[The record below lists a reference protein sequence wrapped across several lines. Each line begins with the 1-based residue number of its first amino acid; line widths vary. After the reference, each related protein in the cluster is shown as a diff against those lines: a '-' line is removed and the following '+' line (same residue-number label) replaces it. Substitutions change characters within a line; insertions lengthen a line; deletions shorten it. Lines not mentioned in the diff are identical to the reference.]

1 MRTTF
6 SGIELARRALRA
18 QQRSLDVVGHNV
30 ANANTPGYSKQVAT
44 HSATNPY
51 AAPGFHGN
59 PGSGQVGTGVEV
71 SQITRQRDQFVEMR
85 LRQENHNLG
94 YWDAVDK
101 GLSQVELIFN
111 EPSDYNIHQAL
122 DNYWDSLQELSK
134 NPQDESARAVVLQ
147 RAEVLTET
155 IRHTHS
161 QLSKQRE
168 NYNDLL
174 AVKASDVNSL
184 AERIAQLNDQIGKV
198 RASGQ
203 NPNDLMDKRDV
214 LLEELSALTNIEV
227 VEDSTGMVLVSISGA
242 ALVQRNQHYTLA
254 VDSDMNPA
262 DYGRNEIVWESSG
275 QPVEIA
281 NGEIAG
287 LIHFRDHEVQG
298 FIDDLDSWA
307 EQLLE
312 TVNAIHKA
320 GYGLDDAYDPTSD
333 PDDWPGEG
341 AGRPFFTIGAG
352 TSPAADIRLA
362 VTNPRDLAV
371 SRAFDSDTGEIIEGN
386 GDIALALAALRH
398 TPPAQVLEAVFAGDV
413 PEEAVGA
420 DDRSTLGIQFNA
432 IVSGLGVKGAKA
444 ATMVENERVLVSHLE
459 NLRESVSGVSL
470 DEEMADMI
478 RYQHAYSAAARMM
491 TAMDEALETI
501 INRMGLVGR

>member
-51 AAPGFHGN
+51 AAPGLNGN

-111 EPSDYNIHQAL
+111 EPSEYNIHQAL

-134 NPQDESARAVVLQ
+134 DPPNESARAVVLQ
-147 RAEVLTET
+147 RAEVLAET

-161 QLSKQRE
+161 QLTQQRE
-168 NYNDLL
+168 NYNDLM
-174 AVKASDVNSL
+174 AVKAADVNSL

-214 LLEELSALTNIEV
+214 LLEELSVLTNIEV
-227 VEDSTGMVLVSISGA
+227 SEDETGMVLVSISGA
-242 ALVQRNQHYTLA
+242 ALVQRNQHYTLT
-254 VDSDMNPA
+254 VDKDKNPA
-262 DYGRNEIVWESSG
+262 DYGRAEIVWESSG
-275 QPVEIA
+275 RRAEIA

-287 LIHFRDHEVQG
+287 LIHFRDYEVQE
-298 FIDDLDSWA
+298 FIDDLDGWA
-307 EQLLE
+307 GQLLE
-312 TVNAIHKA
+312 TVNAIHGA
-320 GYGLDDAYDPTSD
+320 GYGLDDDGLDS
-333 PDDWPGEG
+333 PDG
-341 AGRPFFTIGAG
+341 ADRAFFTADDNG
-352 TSPAADIRLA
+352 SPAANLRVA

-371 SRAFDSDTGEIIEGN
+371 SQAFDADTGEIIEGN
-386 GDIALALAALRH
+386 GDIALALATLRH
-398 TPPAQVLEAVFAGDV
+398 TPPAQVLEAVFENGSV
-413 PEEAVGA
+413 PEAAA
-420 DDRSTLGIQFNA
+420 DAADERSTLGTQFNA

-444 ATMVENERVLVSHLE
+444 VTMVENERVLVGHLE

-501 INRMGLVGR
+501 ISRMGLVGR